1 MNSNGSWKD
10 KLARRN
16 HLGSWVSTLRTEGT
30 RPTISFGGGLP
41 DPASLPT
48 EGISKSI
55 NHVLNNHAEAALQY
69 GGTEGYEGLREILA
83 KKLTENGTALK
94 ASNFVIVNGAS
105 SALAHICSLFVDPGD
120 TVILEDPSYSGS
132 ISTIRF
138 AEAKMVGVTMEPDGP
153 DMDLLGKK
161 LKELAK
167 DKIKP
172 KFFYSIPNFHNPMGS
187 TMSLKKRKALLEYAR
202 EYDFLIIED
211 ETYTAL
217 RFDDKHIPSMYSLDK
232 DGHRVVQIGT
242 FSKTLAPGLRLGWV
256 MGNEEIIEYITSRR
270 TDMGTSPLL
279 ARAIAQFMEDGY
291 YEPHIAKVIEIYKQK
306 LNALTSELG
315 ERCGDIA
322 QWTAPEGGFF
332 LWLNLKKE
340 IEPQAL
346 RQACAEEGVSVIT
359 GSNFY
364 LNGGG
369 KDKVR
374 MAFSYVSQGQIEE
387 GVVRVDKVLRR
398 VLSNKSK

>member
-48 EGISKSI
+48 EAIGKSI
-55 NHVLNNHAEAALQY
+55 SYVLNNHAEAALQY
-69 GGTEGYEGLREILA
+69 GGTEGFEGLREMLA
-83 KKLTENGTALK
+83 KKLTEDGAPLK

-105 SALAHICSLFVDPGD
+105 SALAHVCSLFIDPGD

-138 AEAKMVGVTMEPDGP
+138 AEAKMVGVAMEPDGP
-153 DMDLLGKK
+153 DMEILGKK

-167 DKIKP
+167 EKIKP

-187 TMSLKKRKALLEYAR
+187 TMSLKKRKALLDYAR
-202 EYDFLIIED
+202 EHDFLIIED

-217 RFDDKHIPSMYSLDK
+217 RFGGKQLPSIYSLDR
-232 DGHRVVQIGT
+232 GHHVVQIGT

-256 MGNEEIIEYITSRR
+256 MGNEEVIEYITSRR
-270 TDMGTSPLL
+270 TDMGSSPLI
-279 ARAIAQFMEDGY
+279 ARAIAQFIEDGY
-291 YEPHIAKVIEIYKQK
+291 YEPHLAKVIDIYKHK
-306 LNALTSELG
+306 LNTLTSGLG
-315 ERCGDIA
+315 ERCADIA
-322 QWTAPEGGFF
+322 QWTTPEGGFF
-332 LWLNLKKE
+332 LWLSLKKE
-340 IEPQAL
+340 IDPQML
-346 RQACAEEGVSVIT
+346 RQAGAEEGVSVIT

-374 MAFSYVSQGQIEE
+374 MAFSYVSQNQIEE

-398 VLSNKSK
+398 LLSSKSK

>member
-1 MNSNGSWKD
+1 MNSNDSWKE

-48 EGISKSI
+48 EGIAKSI
-55 NHVLNNHAEAALQY
+55 SRVLSNQSEAALQY

-105 SALAHICSLFVDPGD
+105 SALAYVCSLFVDPGD

-153 DMDLLGKK
+153 DMDLLGKR

-167 DKIKP
+167 EKIKP

-202 EYDFLIIED
+202 EYDFLIVED

-217 RFDDKHIPSMYSLDK
+217 RFDNKNFLSMYSLDK
-232 DGHRVVQIGT
+232 NGHRVVQIGT

-256 MGNEEIIEYITSRR
+256 MGNDEIIEYISSRR
-270 TDMGTSPLL
+270 TDMGTSPLI

-291 YEPHIAKVIEIYKQK
+291 YEPHLAKVIDIYKHK
-306 LNALTSELG
+306 LNTLTSGLG
-315 ERCGDIA
+315 ERCADIA
-322 QWTAPEGGFF
+322 QWTTPEGGFF

-340 IEPQAL
+340 IDPQAL

-374 MAFSYVSQGQIEE
+374 MAFSYVSQNQIEE

-398 VLSNKSK
+398 LLSNKSR

>member
-48 EGISKSI
+48 EALAKSI
-55 NHVLNNHAEAALQY
+55 NYVLKNHSEAALQY
-69 GGTEGYEGLREILA
+69 GGTEGYEGLRELLA
-83 KKLTENGTALK
+83 KKLSENGTTLK

-105 SALAHICSLFVDPGD
+105 SALAHACSLFIDPGD

-132 ISTIRF
+132 ISTIKF
-138 AEAKMVGVTMEPDGP
+138 AEAKMVGVTMEPGGL
-153 DMDLLGKK
+153 DMEMLGKK

-167 DKIKP
+167 EKISP

-187 TMSLKKRKALLEYAR
+187 TMSLEKRKALLEYAR

-217 RFDDKHIPSMYSLDK
+217 RFDGNPVPSMYILDK
-232 DGHRVVQIGT
+232 GHRVIQIGT

-270 TDMGTSPLL
+270 TDMGSSPLI
-279 ARAIAQFMEDGY
+279 ARAIAQFIQDGH
-291 YEPHIAKVIEIYKQK
+291 YEPHLAKVIDIYRRKRDT
-306 LNALTSELG
+306 LIAGLG
-315 ERCGDIA
+315 ERCANLA

-332 LWLNLKKE
+332 LWLNLKKD
-340 IEPQAL
+340 IDPQML
-346 RQACAEEGVSVIT
+346 RQAGAEEGVSVIT

-374 MAFSYVSQGQIEE
+374 MAFSYVSQNQIEE

-398 VLSNKSK
+398 LLSSSKSK